1 MYVHTYEYKYILHT
15 YVQCNK
21 VRIGTYIYVH
31 MYVSTYISA
40 RSTAIMYV
48 GLGEIILREFC
59 AQLAKVYAAQ
69 NIL

>member
-1 MYVHTYEYKYILHT
+1 MYVHTYEYKYILHTYEYKYILHT

-40 RSTAIMYV
+40 RSTAIM
-48 GLGEIILREFC
+48 
-59 AQLAKVYAAQ
+59 
-69 NIL
+69 